1 MGYAACEDAARLDE
15 RPVPQG
21 NVGAGTGATVGKLL
35 GLQFSMKFGLGYASV
50 ERGELYVG
58 ALVAVNAAG
67 HVIAEDGTTIAGTR
81 CPEDEGFVSA
91 SGCAGANGSAGAS
104 GPAGAS
110 GCADACG
117 PAGTSA
123 CADASANADVGET
136 AAGVRM
142 LSADEAFDR
151 MLDAADAAKAEG
163 AELNPFSGNT
173 TIGCVITN
181 ATLTKAQATKVSAM
195 VHDAYARAI
204 KPVHTINDG
213 DTIFTVATGE
223 LAADPVDA
231 SSQAIVDTVAV
242 LGTRAMERAI
252 RNAVMRAEP
261 LCGVPAA
268 LDGNNCQ
275 TCS

>member
-1 MGYAACEDAARLDE
+1 M
-15 RPVPQG
+15 
-21 NVGAGTGATVGKLL
+21 GAGTGATVGKLL
-35 GLQFSMKFGLGYASV
+35 GPQFSMKSGLGYASV

-91 SGCAGANGSAGAS
+91 SGCADVS
-104 GPAGAS
+104 GPAGAN
-110 GCADACG
+110 GTAGANG
-117 PAGTSA
+117 P
-123 CADASANADVGET
+123 ADASGLAGTNGIAGAGEPAGASRWSDESANVNADAGVGET
-136 AAGVRM
+136 TGGVRM

-151 MLDAADAAKAEG
+151 MLDAADATKAAD

-204 KPVHTINDG
+204 KPVHTTNDG
-213 DTIFTVATGE
+213 DAIFTVATGE
-223 LAADPVDA
+223 LAADPADVG
-231 SSQAIVDTVAV
+231 SQAIVDTVAV

-252 RNAVMRAEP
+252 RNAVMCAEP

-268 LDGNNCQ
+268 VDANNCQ
-275 TCS
+275 TCN

>member
-1 MGYAACEDAARLDE
+1 M
-15 RPVPQG
+15 
-21 NVGAGTGATVGKLL
+21 GAGTGATVGKLL
-35 GLQFSMKFGLGYASV
+35 GLQFSMKSGLGYASV
-50 ERGELYVG
+50 ERGGLYVG

-81 CPEDEGFVSA
+81 CPEDEGFV
-91 SGCAGANGSAGAS
+91 N
-104 GPAGAS
+104 AS
-110 GCADACG
+110 GCADVSG
-117 PAGTSA
+117 TAGTSA

-151 MLDAADAAKAEG
+151 MLDAADAAKAAG

-231 SSQAIVDTVAV
+231 GSQAIVDTVAV